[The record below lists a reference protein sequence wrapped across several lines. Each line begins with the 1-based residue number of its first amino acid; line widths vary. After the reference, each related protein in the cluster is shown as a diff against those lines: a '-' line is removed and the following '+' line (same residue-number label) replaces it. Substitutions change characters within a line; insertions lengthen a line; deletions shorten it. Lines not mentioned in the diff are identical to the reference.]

1 MFANYALR
9 ITNYALHKG
18 SVLTMI
24 KTVSILG
31 STGSIGTQSLEVCEK
46 HGIKVTALAAHS
58 SVDMLEQ
65 QARKLRPSK
74 VCIYR
79 DDRYAELKERLA
91 DTDIKVLSGMDGLC
105 EIAVME
111 ESDIVLN
118 SVVGMVGL
126 LPTLTAMEAG
136 RNVALANK
144 ETLVAGGKIVTELAK
159 KKGVTIYPI
168 DSEHSAV
175 FQCLQGNKR
184 EQLSKMILTASGGPF
199 FGYTYDQLKNV
210 TKEQALH
217 HPNWD
222 MGNKITIDSAT
233 LMNKGLE
240 FIEAKWLFDLRPDQI
255 EIVVHR
261 QSVVHSAVEYNDY
274 SVIAQMGVPDMK
286 IPIQYALLYPERMEC
301 PTGRLSLTDYGKLT
315 FDKPDYDTFKCLSAA
330 IEAITRGGAYPCLV
344 NSANEEAVRAFLN
357 DEIKFIQIGEIVS
370 SVLDKFE
377 YFDINSY
384 EDVTKADSMAREYV
398 KNEIET
404 NS

>member
-1 MFANYALR
+1 
-9 ITNYALHKG
+9 
-18 SVLTMI
+18 MI

-58 SVDMLEQ
+58 SIDMLEQ
-65 QARKLRPSK
+65 QARKFMPSK

-79 DDRYAELKERLA
+79 DDKYSELKERLA
-91 DTDIKVLSGMDGLC
+91 DTGIKVLSGMDGLC

-136 RNVALANK
+136 KNVALANK

-199 FGYTYDQLKNV
+199 FGYTYDQLRNV
-210 TKEQALH
+210 TKEQALK

-240 FIEAKWLFDLRPDQI
+240 FIEAKWLFNLRPDQI

-286 IPIQYALLYPERMEC
+286 IPIQYALLYPDRMEC

-315 FDKPDYDTFKCLSAA
+315 FEKPDYDTFKCLSAA
-330 IEAITRGGAYPCLV
+330 IEAIKRGGAYPCLV
-344 NSANEEAVRAFLN
+344 NSANEEAVRAFLH

-384 EDVTKADSMAREYV
+384 EDVTKADTMAREYV
-398 KNEIET
+398 RSVISK
-404 NS
+404 

>member
-1 MFANYALR
+1 
-9 ITNYALHKG
+9 
-18 SVLTMI
+18 MI

-46 HGIKVTALAAHS
+46 HDIKVTALAAHS

-65 QARKLRPSK
+65 QARKFRPSK

-79 DDRYAELKERLA
+79 DDKYSELKERLA

-105 EIAVME
+105 EIAVMD

-136 RNVALANK
+136 KNVALANK

-286 IPIQYALLYPERMEC
+286 IPIQFALLYPDRMEC
-301 PTGRLSLTDYGKLT
+301 HTGRLSLTDYGKLT
-315 FDKPDYDTFKCLSAA
+315 FEKPDYDTFKCLSAA

-344 NSANEEAVRAFLN
+344 NSANEEAVRAFLH

-370 SVLDKFE
+370 SVLDKYE

-398 KNEIET
+398 RSVIGK
-404 NS
+404 